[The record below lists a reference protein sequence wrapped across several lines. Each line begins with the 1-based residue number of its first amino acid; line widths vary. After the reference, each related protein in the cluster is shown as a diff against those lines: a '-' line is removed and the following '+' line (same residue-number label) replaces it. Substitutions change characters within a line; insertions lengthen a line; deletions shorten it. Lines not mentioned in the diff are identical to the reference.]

1 MKIHYPNANIKLKN
15 NRLIIN
21 ILLKPTEIS
30 KKYSIEIIYNID
42 GICESWLNNLPTN
55 IIKKEIPHIYK
66 KDIKNKKIS
75 LCLYNP
81 GKFEW
86 KRDNWISNTIIPW
99 IIEWLFFFELWLAT
113 DKWYGGG
120 DHPPL

>member
-55 IIKKEIPHIYK
+55 IIKKKYLIFIR
-66 KDIKNKKIS
+66 KI
-75 LCLYNP
+75 
-81 GKFEW
+81 
-86 KRDNWISNTIIPW
+86 
-99 IIEWLFFFELWLAT
+99 
-113 DKWYGGG
+113 
-120 DHPPL
+120 

>member
-55 IIKKEIPHIYK
+55 IIKLDVRSLNKNLIY
-66 KDIKNKKIS
+66 I
-75 LCLYNP
+75 YYM
-81 GKFEW
+81 
-86 KRDNWISNTIIPW
+86 RDFPSTPCIQR
-99 IIEWLFFFELWLAT
+99 
-113 DKWYGGG
+113 Y
-120 DHPPL
+120 

>member
-1 MKIHYPNANIKLKN
+1 MKN

-42 GICESWLNNLPTN
+42 GICESWLNNLPTD
-55 IIKKEIPHIYK
+55 IIKKDIPHIYK
-66 KDIKNKKIS
+66 KDIKNKKVN

-81 GKFEW
+81 RKFEW
-86 KRDNWISNTIIPW
+86 KRENWISSTIIPW

-120 DHPPL
+120 DHPSL